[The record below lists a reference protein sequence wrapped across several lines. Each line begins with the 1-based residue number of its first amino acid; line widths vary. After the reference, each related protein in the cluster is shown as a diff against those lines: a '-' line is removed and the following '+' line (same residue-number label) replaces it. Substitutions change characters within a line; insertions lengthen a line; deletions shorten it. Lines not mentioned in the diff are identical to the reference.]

1 MEKYDVYGD
10 MQLKVGNCRG
20 NTFSLGDRVPID
32 NGVYITHTGAV
43 VIADGRL
50 KYCIQNEDIY
60 DKWGKSIDIEEA
72 IEARNPIEKALASI
86 IDRGE
91 KNNE

>member
-1 MEKYDVYGD
+1 MQKYDTYEEA
-10 MQLKVGNCRG
+10 QLKVGDCRG
-20 NTFSLGDRVPID
+20 NTFNLGDRVPID
-32 NGVYITHTGAV
+32 DGVYLAHTGAV
-43 VIADGRL
+43 IIMEGRL
-50 KYCIQNEDIY
+50 KYYIKNEDIY
-60 DKWGKSIDIEEA
+60 DKWGKSIDIQEA